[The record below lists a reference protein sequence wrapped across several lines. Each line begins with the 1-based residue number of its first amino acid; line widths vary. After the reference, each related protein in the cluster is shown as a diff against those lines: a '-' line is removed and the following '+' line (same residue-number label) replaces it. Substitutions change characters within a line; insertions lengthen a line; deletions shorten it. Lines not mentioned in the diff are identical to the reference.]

1 MLMMGRAHL
10 KRLFFLLIC
19 TITMQSPLLAQIP
32 PLPIIDPTVISID
45 PSTADPNTQPIQPN
59 TQPTTNPT
67 PEGETET
74 KTELELEKEK
84 LKKEEENIDIL
95 AKSRQS
101 KLPEAKIW
109 GQNFFRDQSISLF
122 TRTRDMR
129 ALPSYKLEENDELNI
144 NVWGVADFSRV
155 VRVGNDGYVD
165 LSIPTLKIPRLYL
178 KGMKFGDAQ
187 KAIFERLA
195 NHMNMNGCWIDIQLN
210 YSRNITV
217 NITGEV
223 FNPGSFNIPA
233 INTAF
238 NALVASNGPN
248 QNGSVRNIKVV
259 SGTQATRVLDIYKF
273 TMNPKIADDFFLSNN
288 DYIYVPIAGRVVNI
302 KGSVKRPYFYELI
315 DGEDLKELIQYAG
328 GLEADAYYRNVQ
340 VKRYE
345 NNEEMIID
353 INLGDLI
360 KDSIS
365 DFKLINGDIVTISPI
380 KEAYSN
386 FVTISG
392 AVKLAGEY
400 ELKPN
405 MRIKDVLVQSGIMLS
420 SMMERIYVKRIKPDF
435 SVQYININ
443 ADSIIN
449 FPESES
455 NIYLRVLDDIEVKF
469 KSEFVDEYNIK
480 MEGAIRKPGQY
491 RHSDS
496 LSLADLIYLSNGIKN
511 EAALSYVEI
520 SRLIQNKDGSTSTQL
535 FQFPIREDLQVRA
548 ADDFLMKPY
557 DQVFVRQSKAFE
569 LPQNIKIDGEV
580 NFPGSYTISGKKERI
595 HDLIRRS
602 GGLTSIAFAEGA
614 KLFRKGDGYV
624 LLDLQEVL
632 KDSNSV
638 YNYLLKEG
646 DVITVPKIKDL
657 VSIAGRVNHPY
668 IKEQSEIAELELKI
682 KLMKALTEVEREE
695 ILAKEKIVQMKN
707 PLRINVPFHKLKR
720 ANYYLKEY
728 AAGIDRFN
736 GGRDRLVYVKYPDG
750 SVKRAKAFLFFKL
763 YPKVEKGSMVY
774 VDTKTKNFKPKN
786 ENKKPID
793 WTNIIRST
801 FSILTS
807 GLTIYALINAA
818 TR

>member
-1 MLMMGRAHL
+1 
-10 KRLFFLLIC
+10 
-19 TITMQSPLLAQIP
+19 
-32 PLPIIDPTVISID
+32 
-45 PSTADPNTQPIQPN
+45 
-59 TQPTTNPT
+59 
-67 PEGETET
+67 
-74 KTELELEKEK
+74 
-84 LKKEEENIDIL
+84 
-95 AKSRQS
+95 
-101 KLPEAKIW
+101 
-109 GQNFFRDQSISLF
+109 
-122 TRTRDMR
+122 
-129 ALPSYKLEENDELNI
+129 
-144 NVWGVADFSRV
+144 
-155 VRVGNDGYVD
+155 
-165 LSIPTLKIPRLYL
+165 
-178 KGMKFGDAQ
+178 
-187 KAIFERLA
+187 
-195 NHMNMNGCWIDIQLN
+195 
-210 YSRNITV
+210 
-217 NITGEV
+217 
-223 FNPGSFNIPA
+223 
-233 INTAF
+233 
-238 NALVASNGPN
+238 
-248 QNGSVRNIKVV
+248 
-259 SGTQATRVLDIYKF
+259 
-273 TMNPKIADDFFLSNN
+273 
-288 DYIYVPIAGRVVNI
+288 
-302 KGSVKRPYFYELI
+302 
-315 DGEDLKELIQYAG
+315 
-328 GLEADAYYRNVQ
+328 
-340 VKRYE
+340 
-345 NNEEMIID
+345 
-353 INLGDLI
+353 
-360 KDSIS
+360 
-365 DFKLINGDIVTISPI
+365 
-380 KEAYSN
+380 
-386 FVTISG
+386 
-392 AVKLAGEY
+392 
-400 ELKPN
+400 
-405 MRIKDVLVQSGIMLS
+405 
-420 SMMERIYVKRIKPDF
+420 
-435 SVQYININ
+435 
-443 ADSIIN
+443 
-449 FPESES
+449 
-455 NIYLRVLDDIEVKF
+455 
-469 KSEFVDEYNIK
+469 
-480 MEGAIRKPGQY
+480 
-491 RHSDS
+491 
-496 LSLADLIYLSNGIKN
+496 LADLIYLSNGIKN

-750 SVKRAKAFLFFKL
+750 SVKRAKAFLFFKS